1 MSLIDTI
8 KQSLKAIWNFIKRIF
23 EKILNFFKN
32 IAGFFKQPERIK
44 KIQEKPKVLAISIKE
59 NLDNGNFNVINC
71 LYDENAREIIDY
83 ENHALIIET
92 ESLDAQTIS
101 SFGIKDM
108 IILK

>member
-8 KQSLKAIWNFIKRIF
+8 KQSLKAVWNFIKRIF

-44 KIQEKPKVLAISIKE
+44 KIQENPKVLAISIKE
-59 NLDNGNFNVINC
+59 NLGNGNFNVINC
-71 LYDENAREIIDY
+71 LYDENAEEIIDY
-83 ENHALIIET
+83 ENDALIIET